1 MLEKHN
7 GRYFRNGA
15 EITAGEYAD
24 ILADTKVK
32 AQWVDRVCAGTAS
45 AQDVPE
51 QWREEIIQRAAGR
64 QAAADSDPELTAE
77 EALGIILGGNTE

>member
-24 ILADTKVK
+24 ILADTKAK

-51 QWREEIIQRAAGR
+51 QWREEIIQRTAGR
-64 QAAADSDPELTAE
+64 QAAEDSDPELTAE

>member
-15 EITAGEYAD
+15 EITAGEYAG
-24 ILADTKVK
+24 ILADTKAK
-32 AQWVDRVCAGTAS
+32 AQWVDRVCAGIAS

-64 QAAADSDPELTAE
+64 QAAEDSDPELTAE
-77 EALGIILGGNTE
+77 EALDIILGGNTE

>member
-15 EITAGEYAD
+15 EITAGEYAG
-24 ILADTKVK
+24 ILADTKAK

-64 QAAADSDPELTAE
+64 QAAEDSDPELTAE
-77 EALGIILGGNTE
+77 EALDIILGGNTE

>member
-15 EITAGEYAD
+15 EITAGEYAG
-24 ILADTKVK
+24 ILADTKAK

-45 AQDVPE
+45 EQDVPE
-51 QWREEIIQRAAGR
+51 QWREEIIQRASDR
-64 QAAADSDPELTAE
+64 QAADSDPELTAE